1 MRRNS
6 GEVEKVPFTASQS
19 YHFRITK
26 TQDFTGRNFKA
37 PPMMHREAPN
47 DPKLVHTGKIQQ
59 QKVLGPLW
67 DL

>member
-6 GEVEKVPFTASQS
+6 GEVEKVPFSASQS

-26 TQDFTGRNFKA
+26 TQNFKA
-37 PPMMHREAPN
+37 PPMMHGEAPN

-59 QKVLGPLW
+59 QKILGPLW